1 MTVIIPVT
9 EQSRA
14 IWDSWQDKCNVF
26 TLTFGV
32 PRSDDVRNWMS
43 RDILDQS
50 AVWTCQCPANE
61 RFSVRRIM
69 FLSLQDHWVWHR
81 VSSGGGIRWIWTFLE
96 FKTFYQGPT
105 FISSDIDNEIM
116 PGRVFAN
123 IRSVKL
129 ANKVQ
134 GDFLPT
140 TLQLWNSCVRK
151 CCFVI
156 CCAPQLTSVVTGWE
170 RCEVTHGHGSLVTG
184 VLTLNL
190 VPCDC
195 DCFEDQTAD
204 SQIKVWHTPSL
215 LWQSWQHS
223 WVSGDWTGLVLW
235 HRQSYEQSSAK
246 IALRPGDAQCWV
258 WEQAPGAGVTIVK
271 LELRLQTCIAR
282 RCALC
287 RLCHSS
293 LLTPQSWLPSSPSAF
308 LETVTTVSG
317 EFVFLE
323 VSGV

>member
-156 CCAPQLTSVVTGWE
+156 CCVHLTHLS
-170 RCEVTHGHGSLVTG
+170 GHG
-184 VLTLNL
+184 
-190 VPCDC
+190 
-195 DCFEDQTAD
+195 
-204 SQIKVWHTPSL
+204 
-215 LWQSWQHS
+215 
-223 WVSGDWTGLVLW
+223 
-235 HRQSYEQSSAK
+235 
-246 IALRPGDAQCWV
+246 
-258 WEQAPGAGVTIVK
+258 
-271 LELRLQTCIAR
+271 
-282 RCALC
+282 
-287 RLCHSS
+287 
-293 LLTPQSWLPSSPSAF
+293 
-308 LETVTTVSG
+308 
-317 EFVFLE
+317 
-323 VSGV
+323 

>member
-61 RFSVRRIM
+61 RFFVRRIM

-156 CCAPQLTSVVTGWE
+156 CCALQLTSVVTGNPWSRQPGYRGLDTE
-170 RCEVTHGHGSLVTG
+170 LGPVWLWLFWGS
-184 VLTLNL
+184 
-190 VPCDC
+190 DSRQ
-195 DCFEDQTAD
+195 QTAKLKCD
-204 SQIKVWHTPSL
+204 TLRAFFDRADNIPGCLETGQVWCYDTDRVINRAQQRL
-215 LWQSWQHS
+215 HS
-223 WVSGDWTGLVLW
+223 DL
-235 HRQSYEQSSAK
+235 AM
-246 IALRPGDAQCWV
+246 
-258 WEQAPGAGVTIVK
+258 
-271 LELRLQTCIAR
+271 
-282 RCALC
+282 
-287 RLCHSS
+287 
-293 LLTPQSWLPSSPSAF
+293 PSAECENKPRAQESQ
-308 LETVTTVSG
+308 L
-317 EFVFLE
+317 
-323 VSGV
+323 